1 MGSTD
6 TVHNVGRAV
15 KALAG
20 GGNTD
25 IEEKMV
31 GLPRF
36 ELGTSTMSCR
46 CPNPKPLIYIANRL
60 QILFLPENY
69 LKPNFQM
76 KFFMSSFK
84 EKNRLLL
91 LRFFP

>member
-25 IEEKMV
+25 IEEEMV

-36 ELGTSTMSCR
+36 ELGTSTMSR
-46 CPNPKPLIYIANRL
+46 
-60 QILFLPENY
+60 
-69 LKPNFQM
+69 
-76 KFFMSSFK
+76 
-84 EKNRLLL
+84 
-91 LRFFP
+91 